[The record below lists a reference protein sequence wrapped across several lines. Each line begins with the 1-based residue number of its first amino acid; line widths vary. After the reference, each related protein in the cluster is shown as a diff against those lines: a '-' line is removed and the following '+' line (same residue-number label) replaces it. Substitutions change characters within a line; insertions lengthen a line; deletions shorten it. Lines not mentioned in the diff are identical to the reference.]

1 MPDERERSAPVALP
15 DSSAAPGSGG
25 RRPPWRKLW
34 NWGLPALLLPPALL
48 LNPDEA
54 HHREALRQAIDAQH
68 PVAAGFGAQALADL
82 PVSYHSVGLLSWT
95 RHDRDLTTV
104 GAFGQVVA
112 VGKRGR
118 MAASPGR

>member
-1 MPDERERSAPVALP
+1 MAPS
-15 DSSAAPGSGG
+15 DSSAAPGSGGSGG

-34 NWGLPALLLPPALL
+34 NWGLPALLLPLALL

-68 PVAAGFGAQALADL
+68 PVAAGFGAQELADL

-118 MAASPGR
+118 TAASPGRW